1 MAHLLE
7 VRDLNVWFTSPGR
20 PDVHAVR
27 GASLAL
33 DSRER
38 AGLVGESGCGK
49 STTILAMMGLLPSNA
64 VLSGQVL
71 LNGVDIL
78 AAGDRSMRP
87 HRWRDLAMV
96 FQGAMNAFN
105 PVVRVSRQI
114 ADAIQVRGG
123 QPRRQAQ
130 QRSRELLEIVGIPR
144 NRLGCYPH
152 EFSGG
157 MRQRAAIALALA
169 CEPKVLLADEPTT
182 ALDVMVQA
190 QIMELLQRLCQEQG
204 LALILVSHDLPL
216 VAQVCER
223 INVMYAGEVVEQGSV
238 DQLYAEPGHPYTRL
252 LLAATPDLDSE
263 EALVSIPGNPPRLDR
278 PVVGCPFHPRCDR
291 VFDRCRHEAPLL
303 KPVAPGQDAA
313 CHLNEHP
320 APPEGPGTS
329 QDMKEEASGRTN
341 DTA

>member
-7 VRDLNVWFTSPGR
+7 VTDLNVWFTSPGR

-33 DSRER
+33 NSQER
-38 AGLVGESGCGK
+38 VGLVGESGCGK
-49 STTILAMMGLLPSNA
+49 STTILAMMGLLPSSA
-64 VLSGQVL
+64 VVSGQVL
-71 LNGVDIL
+71 LDDKDIL
-78 AAGDRSMRP
+78 ANGDQSMRP

-105 PVVRVSRQI
+105 PVRRVSMQI
-114 ADAIQVRGG
+114 ADAIAVRRGLA
-123 QPRRQAQ
+123 RRDAR
-130 QRSRELLEIVGIPR
+130 QRAHELLEMVGIPR
-144 NRLGCYPH
+144 GRMDGYPH

-169 CEPKVLLADEPTT
+169 CEPRVLLADEPTT

-190 QIMELLQRLCQEQG
+190 QIMELLQRLCHEQG

-238 DQLYAEPGHPYTRL
+238 DQLYDQPRHPYTRL

-263 EALVSIPGNPPRLDR
+263 EELASIPGTPPRLDR
-278 PVVGCPFHPRCDR
+278 PVVGCPFRPRCDQA
-291 VFDRCRHEAPLL
+291 FDRCRHEPPLL
-303 KPVAPGQDAA
+303 KPVGQGQAAA
-313 CHLNEHP
+313 CHLNDHP
-320 APPEGPGTS
+320 APPAAPDSG
-329 QDMKEEASGRTN
+329 QDTKVEASGRT
-341 DTA
+341 DGTA